1 MTSDKGPKEPHD
13 HGGRDHRNREAY
25 KHRLKR
31 MREQGMKPPIGGQ
44 EEQNR
49 PKQDVSVDCGW
60 GRIVFGQT
68 FSDTRLLIETLR
80 AEVPD
85 HRDIAIYVRD
95 PHVVLATA
103 PQEVFLDPSHTYR
116 LDFSSYRSASEPPHG
131 FFIRRLTSEID
142 AQAINRIYAA
152 RSMVQVRPDFFWRQ
166 RDARS
171 IVYFVAEDE
180 HTGDILGTVTGIDHS
195 RVFNDPERGASLWC
209 LASDPQARHRGIGE
223 ALVRR
228 LAEHFMARGAAY
240 LDLSVLHDNPAIRL
254 YEKLGFKRVP
264 FFTVKRKNHIN
275 EKLFTGPEQEE
286 YEALNPY
293 ARLIVA
299 EAHRRGISAEIT
311 DAAGGFFRLSYGGR
325 SIHCRESLSELT
337 SAVSMSICDD
347 KSVTRR
353 FVEAAGVRVPRQMT
367 SDAGEEAIEGF
378 LKQAGALVVKPARGE
393 QGRGISVGVTTLD
406 EIREAIEAAKAY
418 CDTVLIEEM
427 VEGEDLRLIVIN
439 YRLVAAAVRRPARI
453 VADGH
458 SSIEQLIATQSARRS
473 AATGGESSI
482 PLDAE
487 TERTVRAAGYTFAD
501 VPEEGTEVRVR
512 RTANLHTGGTI
523 HDVTDIIHP
532 KLVDAAVSAA
542 RAINIPVVGIDLMIK
557 SPQNPDYAFIEAN
570 ERPGLAN
577 HEPQPT
583 AERFVDL
590 LFPLSMPA
598 SARLSAR
605 EGPKS
610 E

>member
-1 MTSDKGPKEPHD
+1 MSSEKGPKDQPEHR
-13 HGGRDHRNREAY
+13 GRDAY
-25 KHRLKR
+25 SHRLKK
-31 MREQGMKPPIGGQ
+31 MRTQGMKPPIKGGD
-44 EEQNR
+44 NSGAM
-49 PKQDVSVDCGW
+49 KQDVSIDCGW

-68 FSDTRLLIETLR
+68 FSDARLLIETLR

-95 PHVVLATA
+95 PHVVLANA

-116 LDFSSYRSASEPPHG
+116 LDLSTYHAASSKPPQG

-152 RSMVQVRPDFFWRQ
+152 RGMVVVRPDFFWRQ

-180 HTGDILGTVTGIDHS
+180 HTGNILGTVTGIDHG
-195 RVFNDPERGASLWC
+195 RVFNDPEKGASLWC
-209 LASDPQARHRGIGE
+209 LASDPQARQRGIGE

-228 LAEHFMARGAAY
+228 LAEHFLARGASH
-240 LDLSVLHDNPAIRL
+240 LDLSVLHDNVPAIKL

-264 FFTVKRKNHIN
+264 FFTVKRKNQIN
-275 EKLFTGPEQEE
+275 EKLFTGPEQED

-299 EAHRRGISAEIT
+299 EARRRGISAEVT
-311 DAAGGFFRLSYGGR
+311 DAKGGFFRLSYGGR
-325 SIHCRESLSELT
+325 SIHCRESLTELT
-337 SAVSMSICDD
+337 TSVAMSICDD

-353 FVEAAGVRVPRQMT
+353 FVEEAGVRVPRQMT
-367 SDAGEEAIEGF
+367 ADAGEEAIAGF
-378 LKQAGALVVKPARGE
+378 LEEAGPLVVKPARGE
-393 QGRGISVGVTTLD
+393 QGRGISVGVSTI
-406 EIREAIEAAKAY
+406 EEVREAIEAARAY

-439 YRLVAAAVRRPARI
+439 YRLVAAAVRRPAHI
-453 VADGH
+453 IGDGR
-458 SSIEQLIATQSARRS
+458 SSIEQLISAQSARRS

-487 TERTVRAAGYTFAD
+487 TERTVRSAGYTFAD
-501 VPEEGTEVRVR
+501 VPKEGEEIRVR

-523 HDVTDIIHP
+523 HDVTDIVHP
-532 KLVDAAVSAA
+532 KLVDAAISAA

-598 SARLSAR
+598 GARAFTR
-605 EGPKS
+605 EAQKN

>member
-1 MTSDKGPKEPHD
+1 MSSEKGPKD
-13 HGGRDHRNREAY
+13 HPEHRNRDAY
-25 KHRLKR
+25 SHRLKK
-31 MREQGMKPPIGGQ
+31 MRTQGMKPPINSGDDSGVM
-44 EEQNR
+44 
-49 PKQDVSVDCGW
+49 KSDVSIDCGW

-68 FSDTRLLIETLR
+68 FSDAKLLIETLR

-95 PHVVLATA
+95 PHVVLANA

-116 LDFSSYRSASEPPHG
+116 LDLSTYRAAPSKPPQG

-152 RSMVQVRPDFFWRQ
+152 RGMVVVRPDFFWRQ

-180 HTGDILGTVTGIDHS
+180 HTGNILGTVTGIDHG
-195 RVFNDPERGASLWC
+195 RIFNDPEKGASLWC
-209 LASDPQARHRGIGE
+209 LASDPQARQRGIGE

-228 LAEHFMARGAAY
+228 LAEHFLARGASH
-240 LDLSVLHDNPAIRL
+240 LDLSVLHDNVPAIKL

-264 FFTVKRKNHIN
+264 FFTVKRKNQIN
-275 EKLFTGPEQEE
+275 EKLFTGPEQED

-299 EAHRRGISAEIT
+299 EARRRGISAEVT
-311 DAAGGFFRLSYGGR
+311 DAKGGFFRLSYGGR
-325 SIHCRESLSELT
+325 SIHCRESLTELT
-337 SAVSMSICDD
+337 TSVAMSICDD

-353 FVEAAGVRVPRQMT
+353 FVEEAGVRVPRQMT
-367 SDAGEEAIEGF
+367 SDAGEEAIAGF
-378 LKQAGALVVKPARGE
+378 LEEAGPLVVKPARGE
-393 QGRGISVGVTTLD
+393 QGRGISVGVTTPEEVRD
-406 EIREAIEAAKAY
+406 AVEAAKAY

-439 YRLVAAAVRRPARI
+439 YRLVAAAVRRPAHI
-453 VADGH
+453 IGDGR
-458 SSIEQLIATQSARRS
+458 SSIEQLISAQSARRS

-487 TERTVRAAGYTFAD
+487 TERTVRSAGYTFAD
-501 VPEEGTEVRVR
+501 VPKEGEEIRVR

-523 HDVTDIIHP
+523 HDVTDIVHP
-532 KLVDAAVSAA
+532 KLVDAAISAA

-598 SARLSAR
+598 GARASAR
-605 EGPKS
+605 EAQKN